1 LHPGGVFDI
10 LPNRNVRYGK
20 SGADE
25 RRDLVGVE
33 AKVQGRVE
41 VSDET
46 LTARQKDVLDAAL
59 GLLVESGDT
68 LTMTGVARRASCSK
82 ETLYKWF
89 GDRNGL
95 LTATVQWQAS
105 KVRVAPVARE
115 GLNAKSLLASLE
127 GFARGWL
134 TVLSGEI
141 SVALNRL
148 AVSHAGSGKS
158 DLGQI
163 VLANGPFAMARRLK
177 PVLEIG
183 REAGLLSFKD
193 TDEAFRTFFGLVVRD
208 MQIRLLLGDRLEA
221 TDASIARDAERAT
234 QQFFALY
241 GAKSETAPGAG
252 ADKNTRK
259 GIPHARFL

>member
-1 LHPGGVFDI
+1 M
-10 LPNRNVRYGK
+10 
-20 SGADE
+20 
-25 RRDLVGVE
+25 
-33 AKVQGRVE
+33 QGRVE
-41 VSDET
+41 VSDDT

-59 GLLVESGDT
+59 GLLVEGGDA

-89 GDRNGL
+89 GDRDGL

-105 KVRVAPVARE
+105 KVRVAPVTRE
-115 GLNAKSLLASLE
+115 GLNAKSLFTSLE
-127 GFARGWL
+127 GFARDWL

-141 SVALNRL
+141 SVTLNRI
-148 AVSHAGSGKS
+148 AITHAATGKS
-158 DLGQI
+158 DLGAI
-163 VLANGPFAMARRLK
+163 VLTNGPFAMARRLK

-208 MQIRLLLGDRLEA
+208 MQIRLLLGDRLELTEA
-221 TDASIARDAERAT
+221 AIARDAERAT

-241 GAKSETAPGAG
+241 GATSETAAG
-252 ADKNTRK
+252 KDAGGNTRK
-259 GIPHARFL
+259 GIPHARLL